1 MNTRNSD
8 GYPIPDKLAQ
18 AHAYAE
24 AARERLAAAPC
35 DCPECVRST
44 NLPAVQRLLARW
56 VPMDRP
62 KSYTEK

>member
-8 GYPIPDKLAQ
+8 GYPVPDKLAQ

-35 DCPECVRST
+35 DCRACVAAS
-44 NLPAVQRLLARW
+44 NLAGVQRILARW
-56 VPMDRP
+56 VPMD
-62 KSYTEK
+62 KELAKNQ

>member
-8 GYPIPDKLAQ
+8 GYPVPNKLAQ
-18 AHAYAE
+18 AQAYAA

-35 DCPECVRST
+35 DCPECVMAT

-56 VPMDRP
+56 APMD
-62 KSYTEK
+62 KEFAKNQ